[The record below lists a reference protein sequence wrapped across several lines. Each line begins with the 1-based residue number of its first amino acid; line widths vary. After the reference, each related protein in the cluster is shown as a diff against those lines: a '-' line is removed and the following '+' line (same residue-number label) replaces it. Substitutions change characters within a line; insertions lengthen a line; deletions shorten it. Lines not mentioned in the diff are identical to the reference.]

1 MKPGPPQASPQVS
14 PVCLC
19 GGRPGQTTP
28 DLSPTHSHIY
38 SDKRVSCIEGLPL
51 PAPAQLWVVCPGAA
65 SITEGVSEKCN
76 AHSPC
81 PPWYVWDR
89 DGVPGREQ
97 VISQGLQNERSCIS
111 FFWFGSPLKTLIL
124 CKAQGMLQGMG
135 LALTTQAWGEGWG
148 PNPTGAAAMGG
159 SRTPMLPVPASHP
172 GSLLFRC

>member
-1 MKPGPPQASPQVS
+1 MKGKRTFSLSNINNNNNNTDLLPAEATMKPGPPQASPQVS

-76 AHSPC
+76 THSPC

-97 VISQGLQNERSCIS
+97 VISQGLRNEQSCVS
-111 FFWFGSPLKTLIL
+111 FF
-124 CKAQGMLQGMG
+124 G
-135 LALTTQAWGEGWG
+135 LAAL
-148 PNPTGAAAMGG
+148 
-159 SRTPMLPVPASHP
+159 
-172 GSLLFRC
+172 